1 MKLLTVEEARALD
14 GEAIKHYGV
23 PGVVLM
29 ENAGRGAACFFH
41 EFFHKHF
48 PGPVLVVCGKGNN
61 GGDGYVIARHLE
73 LWGWQVQVLVL
84 AEHEA
89 IGGDARINLEI
100 LLKTDMTVHFAAN
113 EERFQATKASL
124 GRFAVVIDAIFGNG
138 LAKDVE
144 GLFAQAI
151 TWINAS
157 GAAVG
162 AVDIASGT
170 DANCGRVLG
179 CGIQAACSA
188 TFIAPK
194 VGQMTGLGKVLG
206 GEIRSVDIGLPRE
219 LLESVSGTFRA
230 ITTEEAA
237 SLLPKRP
244 LAGHKGSFGHMLVVA
259 GSTGKSGAAMLSAL
273 GGARSGAGL
282 VTVACPASL
291 NAILESRLIEPMT
304 CPLPDAGNGFLG
316 VEACDEILTLLH
328 GKQVLALGPGLG
340 TAQTTERLV
349 CRLLEVCALPV
360 VLDADALNI
369 VCGNL
374 SVLRN
379 RQSRHVVMTPHPGEM
394 ARLVG
399 KPIAEIEADRIGV
412 ARNFACEFDVVLVLK
427 GAGTVIASPS
437 GQVTINTTG
446 NPGMACGGMG
456 DLLTGLIAGLI
467 AQGVEPAEAA
477 ALGVWLHGAAAD
489 RLAAVKGVAGLT
501 ACEVAELLPETM
513 KELQEAVL

>member
-1 MKLLTVEEARALD
+1 MNLLTVEEARVLD

-41 EFFHKHF
+41 EFFHRYF

-84 AEHEA
+84 AEREA

-100 LLKTDMTVHFAAN
+100 LLKTEMAVYFAAD
-113 EERFQATKASL
+113 EEQFQAAKASL

-138 LAKDVE
+138 LTKDVE
-144 GLFAQAI
+144 GHFAQAI
-151 TWINAS
+151 RWINAS

-179 CGIQAACSA
+179 CGVQAACTA

-206 GEIRSVDIGLPRE
+206 GEIRPVDIGLPRK
-219 LLESVSGTFRA
+219 LLESVSGAFRS
-230 ITTEEAA
+230 ITSEEAA
-237 SLLPKRP
+237 HLLPKRP
-244 LAGHKGSFGHMLVVA
+244 LAGHKGSFGHMLIVA

-291 NAILESRLIEPMT
+291 NAILESRLVEPMT
-304 CPLPDAGNGFLG
+304 YPLPDGGKGFLG
-316 VEACDEILTLLH
+316 VDACDEILALLD

-340 TAQTTERLV
+340 TAKATEMLV
-349 CRLLEVCALPV
+349 CKLLEVCSLPM

-369 VCGNL
+369 VCRNL

-379 RQSRHVVMTPHPGEM
+379 RKSRQVVMTPHPGEM

-399 KPIAEIEADRIGV
+399 KPVAEIEADRIGV
-412 ARNFACEFDVVLVLK
+412 ARDFAREFGIVLILK
-427 GAGTVIASPS
+427 GAGTVVASPC
-437 GQVTINTTG
+437 GQMAVNTTG

-467 AQGVEPAEAA
+467 AQGVKPFEAA
-477 ALGVWLHGAAAD
+477 VLGVWLHGAAAD
-489 RLAAVKGVAGLT
+489 RLAAVKGMAGLT
-501 ACEVAELLPETM
+501 ACEVAE
-513 KELQEAVL
+513 